1 MLPYLRK
8 IKFLLLQL
16 LFFTCLVNSYVPL
29 DDLAVN
35 CGYSGNITFHDRN
48 WVGDVHHPNLFSTIE
63 SSSSQP
69 SLITAH
75 TIPTY
80 SSVDSV
86 PFGTARIFHSQ
97 FTYSFPLKTPGPK
110 FLRLHFYPTTYLN
123 FTPYDSLFSVTAGTF
138 TLLKDFN
145 ASHWVLQG
153 GDDDTVSKE
162 YCINV
167 EAGDNERLTL
177 NITFIPSTHAYAFIN
192 GIEVVSMPSFLYY
205 TDLSNDTGFELVGQ
219 GTVSYQLQSDK
230 ALETLYRVNVGGSQV
245 PTAKDTGMFRY
256 WDDDFTRYLEQQHP
270 HSIQNG
276 FAVHLNY
283 RNNTVPNYTAPEVV
297 YLTARSY
304 GMNETANYNVTWN
317 FQVDSQFYYMVRLH
331 FCEWDKNIQHPGDR
345 VFEIFIADT
354 MAEEL
359 ADVIVWSGGYRIPTH
374 KDYAV
379 FMNAN
384 GNLSKKVN
392 LSVKLQRRR
401 LRQGTRISDVI
412 LNGIEIFKISDESNN
427 LAGPNPDPVPSP
439 PQLLQPNTQPSKK
452 KHTTVIIVAAVI
464 VLCFVL
470 IIVGGLV
477 LFRLKGRTVLGKKVQ
492 RKKSTSEPSLSLPS
506 HLCRYFTIAEIR
518 AATNNFDDVFII
530 GVGGFGNVYK
540 GYIDDGVT
548 PVAIKRL
555 KPGSQQGINEFLN
568 EIEMLSQLR
577 HLHLVSLIGYCNDGV
592 EMILVYDFMQRG
604 TLREYLY
611 GSDNPPLTW
620 KQRLQILLGAA
631 RGLHYLHAGAK
642 HNIIHRD
649 VKSTNILLD
658 DKWVAKVSDFGLS
671 KVGPTGTSQTHVS
684 TVVKGSLGYLDP
696 EYYKRQRLT
705 LKSDVYSFGVVL
717 LEVLCARPP
726 LMRNVDKHK
735 ASLVDWVRKMSDEG
749 KLDQTVEIF
758 LKGSITRECLKWYGQ
773 LALSCLRDDG
783 NERPSM
789 SDVVGAL
796 EFAMQLAEGE
806 GGAQYKEKKEGEDRA
821 LLIPPFT
828 SDEGS
833 EVLFTSDES
842 GTRDSRVTTASGS
855 SEERAMH
862 SAVVFSEIDLSLQS
876 SVIASWMG
884 ELGNKDSGVLR
895 STRDGSR
902 NGSNGKAGCGE
913 FLEDDGRWIGGFS

>member
-1 MLPYLRK
+1 MFQYMRK
-8 IKFLLLQL
+8 IKFLSLLPSLLLFLLQQ
-16 LFFTCLVNSYVPL
+16 LFFFTSPVNSYVPI
-29 DDLAVN
+29 DYFAVN
-35 CGYSGNITFHDRN
+35 CGYSGNITIHDRN
-48 WVGDVHHPNLFSTIE
+48 WIGDVDPNLFSTIE

-270 HSIQNG
+270 HSIQSG

-331 FCEWDKNIQHPGDR
+331 FCEWDKNIQHSGDR

-359 ADVIVWSGGYRIPTH
+359 ADVILWSGGDLIPTH

-379 FMNAN
+379 FMISK

-401 LRQGTRISDVI
+401 LLQGTRISDVI
-412 LNGIEIFKISDESNN
+412 LNGIEIFKISDGSNN

-439 PQLLQPNTQPSKK
+439 PQLLQPNSQQSKK
-452 KHTTVIIVAAVI
+452 KHTTVIVVAAATVSC
-464 VLCFVL
+464 LVL

-477 LFRLKGRTVLGKKVQ
+477 LFRLKGRTVLGREGRQ
-492 RKKSTSEPSLSLPS
+492 RKKAASEGSSSLPS
-506 HLCRYFTIAEIR
+506 HLCRYFSIAEIR
-518 AATNNFDDVFII
+518 AATNNFDEVFII

-540 GYIDDGVT
+540 GYIDGGATAT

-555 KPGSQQGINEFLN
+555 KKGSEQGEKEFLN

-577 HLHLVSLIGYCNDGV
+577 HLHLVSLIGYCNDGA
-592 EMILVYDFMQRG
+592 EMILVYEFVQRG
-604 TLREYLY
+604 TLRDNVY
-611 GSDNPPLTW
+611 GSDKEPLTW
-620 KQRLQILLGAA
+620 KQRLEILLGAA
-631 RGLHYLHAGAK
+631 RGVHYLHAGAK

-658 DKWVAKVSDFGLS
+658 EKWVAKVSDFGLS
-671 KVGPTGTSQTHVS
+671 KVGPTGMSTTHVS
-684 TVVKGSLGYLDP
+684 TIVKGSLGYLDP

-726 LMRNVDKHK
+726 LVRSVDKHE
-735 ASLVDWVRKMSDEG
+735 ASLVDWFRRCHDEG
-749 KLDQTVEIF
+749 NLDRTVDPF
-758 LKGSITRECLKWYGQ
+758 LKDSIKPECLKWYAQ
-773 LALSCLRDDG
+773 TALSCLHDDG
-783 NERPSM
+783 NQRPSM

-796 EFAMQLAEGE
+796 EFALQLVDAEDSNSSFGGSHKGE
-806 GGAQYKEKKEGEDRA
+806 KRK
-821 LLIPPFT
+821 P
-828 SDEGS
+828 
-833 EVLFTSDES
+833 LFSSSDES
-842 GTRDSRVTTASGS
+842 GSNSKVTTISAS
-855 SEERAMH
+855 SEEQSMD
-862 SAVVFSEIDLSLQS
+862 SAFVFSEI
-876 SVIASWMG
+876 
-884 ELGNKDSGVLR
+884 
-895 STRDGSR
+895 
-902 NGSNGKAGCGE
+902 
-913 FLEDDGRWIGGFS
+913 